1 MPGDK
6 QAMVPASGRCFIDT
20 NLLVYADSP
29 DEQAKQTLVLKLLRQ
44 LGESRNGVISTQVLN
59 EYSNVALNKLK
70 LPHRTLRTRL
80 AFWQKQFEVCIVTPD
95 IIAQAVDLHQLR
107 SISYYDALIVASA
120 QTANCLVLYSEDM
133 NAGEA
138 VGGVRVVN
146 PFS

>member
-1 MPGDK
+1 MPDDK
-6 QAMVPASGRCFIDT
+6 QTPVFATSRCFIDT
-20 NLLVYADSP
+20 NILAYADSADVP
-29 DEQAKQTLVLKLLRQ
+29 KKQTQALKLLRQ

-120 QTANCLVLYSEDM
+120 QTANCFVLYS
-133 NAGEA
+133 
-138 VGGVRVVN
+138 
-146 PFS
+146 